1 MNKKQRNAHKKK
13 IRIKQRRK
21 ERKARERKSLE
32 QPLGMNDIM
41 EMMKLLMGGNL
52 DMEKLMKAAETEG
65 GIEEMLKGGENP
77 LADLFGGEGMEG
89 LFSGEDM
96 DEEKMAEMMASMFS
110 ENEEAPTPSEG
121 AEASESDE
129 VAEEPDQQV

>member
-21 ERKARERKSLE
+21 ERKARERRELE
-32 QPLGMNDIM
+32 KPLGMNDIM

-65 GIEEMLKGGENP
+65 GIEEMLQGQDNP
-77 LADLFGGEGMEG
+77 LAGLFGGEGME
-89 LFSGEDM
+89 DM
-96 DEEKMAEMMASMFS
+96 DEDKMAEMMASMFS
-110 ENEEAPTPSEG
+110 ENEEAPTPSEE
-121 AEASESDE
+121 AEASVEDE
-129 VAEEPDQQV
+129 ATEPDQQV

>member
-21 ERKARERKSLE
+21 ERKARERKELE
-32 QPLGMNDIM
+32 KPLGMNDIM

-65 GIEEMLKGGENP
+65 GIEEMLQGQDNP
-77 LADLFGGEGMEG
+77 LAGLFGGEGME
-89 LFSGEDM
+89 DM
-96 DEEKMAEMMASMFS
+96 DEDKMAEMMASLFS
-110 ENEEAPTPSEG
+110 ENEEAPTPSEE
-121 AEASESDE
+121 AEASVEDE
-129 VAEEPDQQV
+129 GTEPDQQV